1 MPSVVLFHPEI
12 PQNTGNIMRLCAN
25 TDTPLHLIRPMGF
38 ELDSTKLK
46 RAGMDYREYAS
57 VTVHDSFD
65 AYLLAESP
73 GRLYGFA
80 RNGERSLADLSY
92 GPSDAFLFGPES
104 TGLPEEVLKAPEVT
118 TSVRIPMTPHTRSLN
133 LANSVAIA
141 VYEAARQAGYPF
153 ASG

>member
-1 MPSVVLFHPEI
+1 MPSVVLYHPEI

-46 RAGMDYREYAS
+46 RAGMDYREYAT

-73 GRLYGFA
+73 GRLYAFA
-80 RNGERSLADLSY
+80 RNGERSLAELSY
-92 GPSDAFLFGPES
+92 GPGDAFLFGPES
-104 TGLPEEVLKAPEVT
+104 IGLPQEVLEVPEVT
-118 TSVRIPMTPHTRSLN
+118 ASVRIPMTPHTRSLN

-153 ASG
+153 APA

>member
-1 MPSVVLFHPEI
+1 MPSVVLFQPEI

-46 RAGMDYREYAS
+46 RAGMDYREYAT
-57 VTVHDSFD
+57 VTVHESFD

-73 GRLYGFA
+73 GRLYAFT
-80 RNGERSLADLSY
+80 RNGQRSYADLSY
-92 GPSDAFLFGPES
+92 GPTDAFLFGPES
-104 TGLPEEVLKAPEVT
+104 TGLSQDLLDLPEITA
-118 TSVRIPMTPHTRSLN
+118 SVYLPMTPHTRSLN

-141 VYEAARQAGYPF
+141 IYESARQLGYPF
-153 ASG
+153 SQP

>member
-1 MPSVVLFHPEI
+1 
-12 PQNTGNIMRLCAN
+12 MRLCAN

-57 VTVHDSFD
+57 VKVHDSFD
-65 AYLLAESP
+65 SYLLAESP
-73 GRLYGFA
+73 GRLYAFA

-92 GPSDAFLFGPES
+92 GPDDAFLFGPES
-104 TGLPEEVLKAPEVT
+104 TGLPDELLEIPEVT
-118 TSVRIPMTPHTRSLN
+118 ASVRIPMTPHTRSLN

-153 ASG
+153 AAG